1 MELSYA
7 FLLFMCIIGLLD
19 ILIKLKMHELSTSP
33 KTSGMTLSKYFV
45 YKYLWLIN
53 FMLHASLFILL
64 FMKSQ
69 TILFKVICFFIAD
82 TYMFFTFFIN
92 IHNKSI
98 KSLLKNRNSFKKSVD
113 KIYYLIIFV
122 VLVTISN
129 QIYIMHL
136 LKLH

>member
-19 ILIKLKMHELSTSP
+19 ILIKLKMHELSTSL

-53 FMLHASLFILL
+53 FMLNASLFVLL

-69 TILFKVICFFIAD
+69 TILFKVVCFFIAD
-82 TYMFFTFFIN
+82 TYMFFTFVIN

-122 VLVTISN
+122 VLITISN
-129 QIYIMHL
+129 QIYIIHL